1 MSILLNLDNVQFLNP
16 PKADGIAENFACR
29 QYRLPRQLKLSCCSQ
44 EAKKLFISK
53 CITTFCITYNNK
65 LITYNCRGY

>member
-1 MSILLNLDNVQFLNP
+1 
-16 PKADGIAENFACR
+16 
-29 QYRLPRQLKLSCCSQ
+29 LSCCSQ